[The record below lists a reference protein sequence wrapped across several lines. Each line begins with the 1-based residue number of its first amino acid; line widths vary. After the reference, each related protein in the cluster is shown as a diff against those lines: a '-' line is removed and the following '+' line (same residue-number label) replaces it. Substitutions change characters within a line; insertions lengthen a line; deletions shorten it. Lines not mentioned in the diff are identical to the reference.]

1 MFLPE
6 ISQENLNG
14 YLSEYYCV
22 MPLKECSSESAP
34 QKHFLKNAFMKK
46 EFLKWNNWK
55 KKIVFYFQPPVLLIF
70 VKMWIPIF
78 TFYFFGW

>member
-14 YLSEYYCV
+14 YLSEYYFV
-22 MPLKECSSESAP
+22 MPLKECSSETLSIFW
-34 QKHFLKNAFMKK
+34 KTHLWKRNF
-46 EFLKWNNWK
+46 WNEITE
-55 KKIVFYFQPPVLLIF
+55 KKIVFYFQPPLLLIF
-70 VKMWIPIF
+70 VKMWIPVF